1 MSPAASCTSPATLAA
16 CFLASPKARLK
27 SEFWVRVSGI
37 GCSLG
42 KSVTEQRPTSP
53 KVRQP
58 ERLRHHGVVPA
69 ADMPATEG
77 RDMDEPKRQEP
88 EIPPPRPVT
97 EPQRSPPEIPN
108 IDPPEKSSPTT
119 GEN

>member
-1 MSPAASCTSPATLAA
+1 VSRNN
-16 CFLASPKARLK
+16 ARLA
-27 SEFWVRVSGI
+27 
-37 GCSLG
+37 
-42 KSVTEQRPTSP
+42 QRFGDRN
-53 KVRQP
+53 VYGVAGLFRQLIP
-58 ERLRHHGVVPA
+58 G
-69 ADMPATEG
+69 TEG

-97 EPQRSPPEIPN
+97 EPQRSLPEIPN